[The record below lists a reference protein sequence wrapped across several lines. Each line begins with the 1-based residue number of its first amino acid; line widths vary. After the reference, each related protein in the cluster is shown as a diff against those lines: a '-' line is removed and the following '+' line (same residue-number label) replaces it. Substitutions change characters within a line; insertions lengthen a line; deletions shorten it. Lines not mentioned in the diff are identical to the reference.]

1 MSDMDD
7 EFMEDDENY
16 DLVRAC
22 VRASR
27 SRVRRALL
35 HLSLRSLQEY
45 TSEEEG
51 SEPDADLENQYYQSK
66 ALKESSP
73 SAAIGS
79 FEKVRLLCRQLLVCI
94 DRPVPHYSS
103 VVSCK
108 TCAASCAIA
117 SSGCVRCIH

>member
-22 VRASR
+22 IMHAVPRQA
-27 SRVRRALL
+27 RVTTPLP
-35 HLSLRSLQEY
+35 SLQEY

-79 FEKVRLLCRQLLVCI
+79 FEKVRLLSTQLLVCI
-94 DRPVPHYSS
+94 DLTIPLSS
-103 VVSCK
+103 YQDVCREL
-108 TCAASCAIA
+108 C
-117 SSGCVRCIH
+117 

>member
-35 HLSLRSLQEY
+35 HPSLRSLQEY

-79 FEKVRLLCRQLLVCI
+79 FEKVRLLC
-94 DRPVPHYSS
+94 
-103 VVSCK
+103 
-108 TCAASCAIA
+108 T
-117 SSGCVRCIH
+117 

>member
-22 VRASR
+22 IMHAVPRHPH
-27 SRVRRALL
+27 VTTPLP
-35 HLSLRSLQEY
+35 SLQEY

-79 FEKVRLLCRQLLVCI
+79 FEKVRLLSTQLLVCI
-94 DRPVPHYSS
+94 DRLVPHCIPLSS
-103 VVSCK
+103 LPRRVP
-108 TCAASCAIA
+108 
-117 SSGCVRCIH
+117 